1 VRLNLHEWGDPAG
14 EPLVCVHG
22 LTGHGARFRRLG
34 ERLAGRRVLAPDL
47 RGHGRSS
54 WEPPWATAT
63 HAGDVIETLDSLAI
77 RRADWLGFSFGGRIA
92 AAVAA
97 RAAER
102 VARACLLDPALSLP
116 PATALERAELERE
129 ELTFRSSEEAIEY
142 ELASGTLFS
151 TPRELL
157 EEEMREHLAR
167 RGDGLLEYR
176 YCRSA
181 TVTAFSEMAD
191 EPPPVA
197 DVPTLLVR
205 GDRSWVPVDGTRYT
219 AALGDRVR
227 IAIVPSGHSV
237 LWDAFERTATEV
249 ASFLDSR

>member
-1 VRLNLHEWGDPAG
+1 LNLHEWGDPAG
-14 EPLVCVHG
+14 EALICVHG
-22 LTGHGARFRRLG
+22 LTGHGGRFRRLA

-47 RGHGRSS
+47 RGHGRSP
-54 WEPPWATAT
+54 WEPPWDTAT
-63 HAGDVIETLDSLAI
+63 HAGDVLETVDSLGI

-97 RAAER
+97 RAPER
-102 VARACLLDPALSLP
+102 VVRACLLDPALRLP

-129 ELTFRSSEEAIEY
+129 ELTFRSSEQAIEY

-181 TVTAFSEMAD
+181 AVTAFSEMAD

-205 GDRSWVPVDGTRYT
+205 GDRSWVPVDGARYT
-219 AALGDRVR
+219 AALGDRLTAVTL
-227 IAIVPSGHSV
+227 AAGHSV
-237 LWDAFERTATEV
+237 LWDAFEDTAAAV
-249 ASFLDSR
+249 AGFLDAD